1 MFKAPFNFDGRIRRK
16 EYGISFII
24 FFVGFNII
32 DSIVNNSEALA
43 FLQLL
48 FIPLCWFIIA
58 QGVKRCHDKNNAGW
72 YQIIPF
78 YFFALLFSDSDKGK
92 NQYGQNPKEY
102 DQTQPESS
110 SS

>member
-1 MFKAPFNFDGRIRRK
+1 MFKTPFNFDGRIRRK

-24 FFVGFNII
+24 FFVCFNII
-32 DSIVNNSEALA
+32 DSIVNNSDTAA

-78 YFFALLFSDSDKGK
+78 YFFVLLFSDSDKGE

-102 DQTQPESS
+102 DQPQQEASS
-110 SS
+110 H